1 MRTRYLIGAAAMA
14 LAATPAAGQDAAPPA
29 AATGGQAT
37 GEASSPADQAA
48 SEAGTTGADP
58 QVPGDIIVTAQRRE
72 ENVQDIPVAVS
83 VVGGVALERANV
95 TNLGDIATLVPSVTF
110 SAGNELRNNSIRIRG
125 VGTDVFSTGV
135 EPSVST
141 VVDGVVLQRPGSA
154 FSDLGD
160 IERVEV
166 LRGPQGTLFGKNSS
180 AGVVNVITRG
190 VDYDEYT
197 GNAQAL
203 LAENAEFRLNAAIGG
218 PLSDNVAFRFA
229 SFFRTQDGI
238 SRNLFYDDDV
248 NGAEAFGARLK
259 LGFRPTENLTL
270 LLQGDYSKI
279 DANCCA
285 LPLRIATNNPRALTT
300 GTNVGPRNRDV
311 NNDVD
316 PFVRQENYG
325 GSLTADLDL
334 GGYTLT
340 SITAYREFEND
351 SDVDLDNT
359 QARLVPS
366 NFNIETSE
374 TFTQEVRLTSPPSDV
389 LDFVLGAYYFDG
401 SVYNFLDRRG
411 LNISAVTS
419 INPNGTINPI
429 APGDQA
435 RLTGFSIVDTENIS
449 AFGQANLHLG
459 ERLTLTGGLR
469 YLHEEQRLRF
479 LRPVAGFFNGRNA
492 AVTNPVLGPL
502 DGRYE
507 DDALIG
513 KASATYEFTNL
524 ITGYVSYSTGYK
536 SEGLAATLGLSA
548 AQFANLP
555 APAETSELIEAG
567 LKTQLFDRRLLLN
580 VTGFLTRFDDYQGQV
595 YNPAAGLV
603 VLTSVGGV
611 KVDGFEVEFQA
622 RPVDGFTLSGGVT
635 YLDAKFQDVPNGP
648 CYTGQTAAEGC
659 LPNAQGVNV
668 QDLDGK
674 PFINAPKWR
683 YTVSARYEV
692 PTGSE
697 LRPFVQADWRWQS
710 RVLFDLTQNPNQFQN
725 SYGVFDAQLG
735 ATLPGG
741 TFDIS
746 LFVKNLFDENYISNI
761 TAVGAAGGT
770 NAYAQQLPRDFDRYF
785 GVSARYRFP

>member
-1 MRTRYLIGAAAMA
+1 MKTAFLSGAAL
-14 LAATPAAGQDAAPPA
+14 LAVAGSPAVAQELGAS
-29 AATGGQAT
+29 TGQAT
-37 GEASSPADQAA
+37 GAPASPAEQTP
-48 SEAGTTGADP
+48 SEAGTTGLDADP
-58 QVPGDIIVTAQRRE
+58 GVGDIIVTAQRRE
-72 ENVQDIPVAVS
+72 ENVQKIPVAVS
-83 VVGGVALERANV
+83 VVGGAALERANI
-95 TNLGDIATLVPSVTF
+95 TNLGDITALVPSVTF

-125 VGTDVFSTGV
+125 IGTDVFSTGV

-160 IERVEV
+160 IERIEV

-180 AGVVNVITRG
+180 AGVVNIITRG
-190 VDYDEYT
+190 LDYDAFN
-197 GNAQAL
+197 GNAQVL
-203 LAENAEFRLNAAIGG
+203 LAEDAEVRLNAAIGG
-218 PLSDNVAFRFA
+218 PIAENVAFRFA
-229 SFFRTQDGI
+229 SFFRAQDGI

-259 LGFRPTENLTL
+259 LGIRATGTLTL

-285 LPLRIATNNPRALTT
+285 LPLRIATNNPRQIST
-300 GTNVGPRNRDV
+300 GTAVGPTNRNV

-325 GSLTADLDL
+325 GSLTADLEL
-334 GGYTLT
+334 GAFTLT
-340 SITAYREFEND
+340 SITAYREFKND

-359 QARLVPS
+359 QSRLVVS
-366 NFNIETSE
+366 NFNIESSD

-389 LDFVLGAYYFDG
+389 IDFVVGAYYFDG
-401 SVYNFLDRRG
+401 SAYNFLDRRG

-419 INPNGTINPI
+419 INPDGTVNPI

-435 RLTGFSIVDTENIS
+435 RLTGFSIVDTENVS
-449 AFGQANLHLG
+449 VFGQANLHLG

-513 KASATYEFTNL
+513 KASATYEFTDT
-524 ITGYVSYSTGYK
+524 ITGYVNYSTGYK

-567 LKTQLFDRRLLLN
+567 LKTQLFDRRLLFN
-580 VTGFLTRFDDYQGQV
+580 VTAFRTRFDDYQGQV

-622 RPVDGFTLSGGVT
+622 RPVEGLNFSGGVT
-635 YLDAKFQDVPNGP
+635 YLDAEFQDVPNGP
-648 CYTGQTAAEGC
+648 CFTGQTAAQGC
-659 LPNAQGVNV
+659 RPNPQGVNV

-674 PFINAPKWR
+674 PFVNAPKWR
-683 YTVSARYEV
+683 YTVSGRYEV
-692 PTGSE
+692 PTASDI
-697 LRPFVQADWRWQS
+697 RPYLQADWRWQS
-710 RVLFDLTQNPNQFQN
+710 RVLFDLTQNPNQIQG
-725 SYGVFDAQLG
+725 SYGVFDATVG
-735 ATLPGG
+735 VTLL
-741 TFDIS
+741 DDRYDVS
-746 LFVKNLFDENYISNI
+746 LFVKNLFDKQYVANI
-761 TAVGAAGGT
+761 TAVGAAGGA

-785 GVSARYRFP
+785 GVSARTRF